1 MANQIRVQVARP
13 SDAAFQEC
21 KLQLRK
27 ARRYSAQEQ
36 GLAHRLAGSGEM
48 ADMVV
53 NEIGRRRPQA
63 RTRATPNER
72 SARRPVPGTSPTP
85 GRNRIGRRV
94 QRYRT
99 NSQSGAAGGT
109 LRAIASIGRRIR
121 LAITTTLSP
130 RLFHRVFQLRN
141 RLIGRIHWN
150 HRCRRHPVR
159 ERAKLLRDIGIE
171 GAAGRATRIG
181 VGIKRDSQC
190 ASGIQH
196 REVQAELVQT
206 LVKQAREQRSGAIDR
221 VRGRKRPPSLLRRAP
236 GAPFVV
242 AE

>member
-53 NEIGRRRPQA
+53 DEIGRRRPQPEPA
-63 RTRATPNER
+63 RPRMK
-72 SARRPVPGTSPTP
+72 
-85 GRNRIGRRV
+85 GRRDAQFLALRPHRV
-94 QRYRT
+94 VIVLAVESNGIVPTRKACRWWHFARDRLDRT
-99 NSQSGAAGGT
+99 PHQAGHHHHFEPQ
-109 LRAIASIGRRIR
+109 
-121 LAITTTLSP
+121 LS
-130 RLFHRVFQLRN
+130 HRVFQLRD
-141 RLIGRIHWN
+141 RLIGRIHRN
-150 HRCRRHPVR
+150 HRRRRHPVR

-181 VGIKRDSQC
+181 VGIKRDPQC

-196 REVQAELVQT
+196 REVQAQLVQT